1 MAVKRNKSRKATHK
15 VTLPGLTPL
24 QKSLL
29 DEAGRKVT
37 TASEGRQQEVSI
49 EQVVTRKLL
58 QVAANGSVHALS
70 NAVNEIILAQR
81 INQREIDED
90 VEFGNRLK
98 THQQKLL
105 DRASSEGKDPNTVL
119 PHPDDIEV
127 IPGVGFKVHGP
138 WDEAELKIVLSNCA
152 RRDLYILQA
161 ALEERL
167 LGPEMVTDEPS
178 SEASKGGSAILMA
191 QFFNHGLPDRFEKSN
206 IEIIMDLSRLGRL
219 TKRELLKATY
229 AAWASL
235 GRPKPRG
242 WVTPPF
248 QEARAQMELLADG
261 CAELLRDSL
270 ASKVSSDRDIA
281 DRLQRLFRR
290 VRR

>member
-1 MAVKRNKSRKATHK
+1 MAVKRNKSRKATPK
-15 VTLPGLTPL
+15 VTPPGLTPL
-24 QKSLL
+24 QKILL

-37 TASEGRQQEVSI
+37 ITSEGHQEEVSV
-49 EQVVTRKLL
+49 EQVVTRRLL
-58 QVAANGSVHALS
+58 QSAASGSVHALS

-81 INQREIDED
+81 ITQQEIEAD
-90 VEFGNRLK
+90 VEFARRVK
-98 THQQKLL
+98 AHQQMLL
-105 DRASSEGKDPNTVL
+105 DKARKEGQDLNTVL

-138 WDEAELKIVLSNCA
+138 WDETELKVILSNCA

-167 LGPEMVTDEPS
+167 LGPEMVADEPS
-178 SEASKGGSAILMA
+178 PKASKGGSAMLMA
-191 QFFNHGLPDRFEKSN
+191 LFFNHGLPDRFEKSN

-248 QEARAQMELLADG
+248 HEARAKMELLADG

-270 ASKVSSDRDIA
+270 DGKVTSDRDIA
-281 DRLQRLFRR
+281 KRLASMMNRLG
-290 VRR
+290 